1 MSSVMTLNYGFAAYH
16 KATSLV
22 LIKLPHELPIIY
34 QLGRETHDIYLARI
48 TQSRIIRAH
57 QQ

>member
-1 MSSVMTLNYGFAAYH
+1 MTLNYGFAAYH